1 MLDNFNVTLDIRKNS
16 QDEIEVNGFNRRT
29 LINNNLLGKHY
40 LNIGLSLYELA
51 CQPREVKEYEKVS
64 LDIRK
69 IDKIIKETL
78 RCNICLQIFHDPVN
92 IKTCLH
98 KFCKKCI
105 EDYNRRM

>member
-1 MLDNFNVTLDIRKNS
+1 MQDNFNVTLDIKKNS
-16 QDEIEVNGFNRRT
+16 QNEIEVNGLNRRT
-29 LINNNLLGKHY
+29 LINNNLLGKCII
-40 LNIGLSLYELA
+40 NIGLSLYELA
-51 CQPREVKEYEKVS
+51 CQPREVKHYDTIT

-78 RCNICLQIFHDPVN
+78 RCNICLEIFHDPVN